1 MIELD
6 KDNFDAKVLGSR
18 GIVVVDFWGP
28 TCGRCIDMMPKV
40 EALEEEF
47 KGKAE
52 FGKVNIMGN
61 RRLAMREQ
69 VMGLPTILVYKDG
82 KKAESFVVDF
92 TVEDLR
98 NKLKELAG

>member
-6 KDNFDAKVLGSR
+6 KDNFDAKVLESK

-40 EALEEEF
+40 EEVAAEF
-47 KGKAE
+47 AGKAE

-69 VMGLPTILVYKDG
+69 VMGLPTILIYRDG
-82 KKAESFVVDF
+82 KKVESLVVEF
-92 TVEDLR
+92 TVDDLR